1 MPYLLVL
8 ERASGTHKYSVQ
20 FTTGP
25 TLLHVLCSVPLP
37 QVHSNKLRLAALEA
51 PVFHPFW
58 CLAAQRKGMVIN
70 MTDREL
76 LETILQQVSEI
87 KQDVKKNTAMIELQ
101 VKPDIQKLS
110 EGHNMILERID
121 DKIERRTEQLQ
132 DQLDVHQAAIM
143 RINREIQ
150 ELNKA
155 Q

>member
-1 MPYLLVL
+1 
-8 ERASGTHKYSVQ
+8 
-20 FTTGP
+20 
-25 TLLHVLCSVPLP
+25 
-37 QVHSNKLRLAALEA
+37 
-51 PVFHPFW
+51 
-58 CLAAQRKGMVIN
+58 

-76 LETILQQVSEI
+76 LEEILQQVTEI

-101 VKPDIQKLS
+101 IKPDIQKLA
-110 EGHNMILERID
+110 EGHDMILERID
-121 DKIERRTEQLQ
+121 EKIERRTEQLQ